1 MRRLAPLAA
10 ALALLALPALA
21 PAHEGDPR
29 YRSEVAGIR
38 PAVPGLEVR
47 VLNYDDSLELVNRT
61 GRTIV
66 VEGYDG
72 EPYARLLPDGSV
84 QVNERSPARFVN
96 SERYGDE
103 PAPPGASATDAP
115 RWRTLARDGRLS
127 WHDHRMHWMG
137 RGRPP
142 SVTDAGVRTKV
153 FDYEVPLRVDGRP
166 AVIAGTLWWAGEP
179 DGAMPGWAI
188 AALVAAGVGSL
199 LFVVLVRRRSGR
211 AHPRDGD
218 PSTDP

>member
-1 MRRLAPLAA
+1 MRRLVAAAAA
-10 ALALLALPALA
+10 ALALLAGPA
-21 PAHEGDPR
+21 PAHEGDPSF
-29 YRSEVAGIR
+29 RSEVAGIR
-38 PAVPGLEVR
+38 PAVPGLQAR
-47 VLNYDDSLELVNRT
+47 VLNYDDSLELVNRS

-72 EPYARLLPDGSV
+72 EPYARLLPDGVV
-84 QVNERSPARFVN
+84 QVNERSPARFLN
-96 SERYGDE
+96 SERYGGE
-103 PAPPGASATDAP
+103 PAPAGASATAAP

-142 SVTDAGVRTKV
+142 SVTDPGARTKV

-179 DGAMPGWAI
+179 DGSMPAWAI
-188 AALVAAGVGSL
+188 AALVCALAVSVL
-199 LFVVLVRRRSGR
+199 AVVLSGT
-211 AHPRDGD
+211 APWQDRDPPAD
-218 PSTDP
+218 P